1 MLPLPTRACV
11 ADPGVRIGAAMPSDG
26 DCRNT
31 GLTGRVASAA
41 PMFIATGTQGPYKL
55 LPAQDRNP
63 LHAGVLPDRGSP
75 SWRCACI
82 RLEQFAF
89 LRCFSRQSEYG

>member
-26 DCRNT
+26 DARTT

-41 PMFIATGTQGPYKL
+41 PMFIATGTQGSYKL

-63 LHAGVLPDRGSP
+63 PCMRACYLTAVARRGVVL
-75 SWRCACI
+75 
-82 RLEQFAF
+82 AF
-89 LRCFSRQSEYG
+89 GWNNLRS

>member
-26 DCRNT
+26 DARTT

-55 LPAQDRNP
+55 LRNP
-63 LHAGVLPDRGSP
+63 PCMRACYLTAVARRGV
-75 SWRCACI
+75 
-82 RLEQFAF
+82 AF
-89 LRCFSRQSEYG
+89 GWNNLRS